1 MAIHSYFFN
10 ARKVGET
17 YDRTYTADDFCN
29 YLDKIISNGVFPFP
43 RTSLAVTSTSSMQVA
58 VGAGAAWINGHKM
71 VSDSTLLLDIEPS
84 DVVLKRVDRIVV
96 YLDNDAREMGI
107 KIKKGTADF
116 SPQPPM
122 MEENELCLAEI
133 TVDKQATQIAQMNIN
148 DTRADSLVCGWVT
161 GLVEQLDTSSILA
174 QIKTE
179 FDDWFNQAKE
189 DFKSN
194 LTAVRKYS
202 HVYTTT
208 AADQSQF
215 NVKSFLS
222 NYAPTTDILEVRI
235 NGLTLNGN
243 EYAVNNSGV
252 VTLNTAIAAAGTEIE
267 FVIYKGE

>member
-1 MAIHSYFFN
+1 
-10 ARKVGET
+10 
-17 YDRTYTADDFCN
+17 
-29 YLDKIISNGVFPFP
+29 
-43 RTSLAVTSTSSMQVA
+43 MQVA

-84 DVVLKRVDRIVV
+84 DVVLKRIDRIVV
-96 YLDNDAREMGI
+96 YLDNDARAMGI

-194 LTAVRKYS
+194 LTAVCKYS

-235 NGLTLNGN
+235 NGLTLKGN

>member
-1 MAIHSYFFN
+1 
-10 ARKVGET
+10 
-17 YDRTYTADDFCN
+17 
-29 YLDKIISNGVFPFP
+29 
-43 RTSLAVTSTSSMQVA
+43 
-58 VGAGAAWINGHKM
+58 
-71 VSDSTLLLDIEPS
+71 
-84 DVVLKRVDRIVV
+84 
-96 YLDNDAREMGI
+96 
-107 KIKKGTADF
+107 
-116 SPQPPM
+116 M

-194 LTAVRKYS
+194 LTAVCKYS

-235 NGLTLNGN
+235 NGLTLKGN